1 MTKTLTIH
9 NKSRGGEH
17 WFLANAYGKE
27 EIKAIKDPEGGNTK
41 KLPTSIPSP
50 FSQFDLVKTAFR
62 NVVEAGFDNCSPLDF
77 RIVSH
82 TLDVGQLFFNLK
94 AFENNL
100 SITSWDSKADLQ
112 NLLTG
117 SKKHSRFGA
126 VLKLFLD
133 QDAETY
139 NFDKLNKLFILK
151 FNHGIVGGTSPAT
164 VFFAS
169 PNNLDFAQLTMPNND
184 ILFDDSY
191 CHLYDRDEDYQL
203 FWFALQKAMPEFG
216 SRFREVN
223 DYLEMV
229 KEYWAKKDRNGFYD
243 KIKKLDF
250 NVYANEY
257 EIGNSGVGGFD
268 LEILG
273 FPLRISKEGSETNKD
288 SDFEINS
295 TKYHAE
301 KMPLVLV
308 PKHSGRNNQGSPMN
322 YWGGDLSDN
331 IASMIPYKY
340 EDATAV
346 TERRLPGVSGAN
358 YPCLLAND
366 FLEPYLIRLVY
377 PINEKCFFDGN
388 LSNRKEEK
396 DFLIPIK
403 KEFFEYFNIED
414 LRTRSM
420 PDGSPMYS
428 MRAII
433 GDSVEVTLRVPI
445 KNNEYITFQRIYY
458 DGIIPEPFDNK
469 GGIIEHQFG
478 LNIFPF
484 VKHDAAIQADYRV
497 MLLDR
502 DIDNLTSRYHL
513 TFLNGDSQK
522 VEYKTE
528 RHKRKKSMGLSGS
541 HFYILKEQFD
551 VIEVSLSDS
560 NIHELNKRKGLVIP
574 LFSEKTS
581 NKKFRFAID
590 FGTTNTHIEY
600 TVDGGVPKPFEITEN
615 DVQIATL
622 HNLAFAKKDPSL
634 NGSGA
639 TDVVSFI
646 DKEFVPV
653 IIEKG
658 KMASFPQRTILAES
672 HDISYGSDTYVI
684 GDFNIPFPYEKEPL
698 NEYKISA
705 NLKWQNYQMDEHAKR
720 RVEAFF
726 EKLLFMIK
734 AKILLNQGNLKDTEI
749 IWTYPS
755 SMTSGRLENLK
766 ELWEKSIEKYIG
778 TENHLKIS
786 ESIAPY
792 YYYKTKNIYA
802 GAKPAVNIDIGGGTT
817 DIVVFV
823 NDKPKL
829 LTSFKFAANSIFGD
843 GFGDGGSDNNGF
855 INRYSSKIKSL
866 LAENSLYNLIQVYN
880 QLEQSKSSV
889 DLAAFFFSIEEN
901 PEVLEKGL
909 PISYPSILKR
919 DDSMRFVFLV
929 FYGAILYHT
938 TKLLKKE
945 GIAMP
950 RYITLSGKGSKV
962 LDILGSTQRITKL
975 SEVIIKKI
983 YDEKDENGGV
993 KYAADGLNII
1003 TEAKT
1008 PKEVTCKGALQ
1019 MDKVELKNMDD
1030 IYFIKTIKKVWSGVK
1045 DGGEVKEPEVYS
1057 DINNE
1062 VIKGVKAE
1070 IEDFI
1075 DFLFSLH
1082 RDFNFQ
1088 DELNISVSKLQVYKD
1103 LLKKDIENHI
1113 EQGLNIRKKELQGDF
1128 ERRIEET
1135 LFFYHFVPA
1144 LNKLAIAIHQG
1155 NPL

>member
-9 NKSRGGEH
+9 DKSKGGEH
-17 WFLANAYGKE
+17 WFLANAYGKL
-27 EIKAIKDPEGGNTK
+27 EIDGIKDPTGGNTK

-62 NVVEAGFDNCSPLDF
+62 NVTEAGFDNCSPLDF
-77 RIVSH
+77 RIISH

-100 SITSWDSKADLQ
+100 EVTAWDSKADLQ
-112 NLLTG
+112 NLLKG
-117 SKKHSRFGA
+117 SKKHSRFGE

-151 FNHGIVGGTSPAT
+151 YNFGIVGGTSPAT

-169 PNNLDFAQLTMPNND
+169 PNNLDFAKLTMPNND
-184 ILFDDSY
+184 ILFDDDY
-191 CHLYDRDEDYQL
+191 CHLQDRDEDYQL

-223 DYLEMV
+223 GYLEMV
-229 KEYWAKKDRNGFYD
+229 KEYWENNNNKDFFAT
-243 KIKKLDF
+243 IKTLDTDT
-250 NVYANEY
+250 YTNEY
-257 EIGNSGVGGFD
+257 EIGNSGVGGYD
-268 LEILG
+268 LEVLG
-273 FPLRISKEGSETNKD
+273 FPLRISKEGSNTNKD
-288 SDFEINS
+288 SDFQINS

-301 KMPLVLV
+301 KIPLVLV
-308 PKHSGRNNQGSPMN
+308 PNHSGTDKKGQPMN
-322 YWGGDLSDN
+322 YWGGNLSNN
-331 IASMIPYKY
+331 IAKLIPYKY
-340 EDATAV
+340 EDTTDI

-358 YPCLLAND
+358 YPCLLSDD

-377 PINEKCFFDGN
+377 PINEKCFFDGKI
-388 LSNRKEEK
+388 SNNKEDK
-396 DFLIPIK
+396 DYLIPIK

-414 LRTRSM
+414 LQTRSM
-420 PDGSPMYS
+420 SDGSPMFS
-428 MRAII
+428 MRAIV
-433 GDSVEVTLRVPI
+433 GDAVEVTLRIPI
-445 KNNEYITFQRIYY
+445 KNNEYITFQRVYY
-458 DGIIPEPFDNK
+458 DGIEPEPFDNK
-469 GGIIEHQFG
+469 GGIVQHEFG

-484 VKHDAAIQADYRV
+484 VKHEVAIQADYRV

-513 TFLNGDSQK
+513 TFLNGDSEK
-522 VEYKTE
+522 VDYKTE
-528 RHKRKKSMGLSGS
+528 RHKRKKTMGLSGS
-541 HFYILKEQFD
+541 HFYILKNQFD
-551 VIEVSLSDS
+551 IIEVSINDS
-560 NIHELNKRKGLVIP
+560 NIYELNKRKGLVIP
-574 LFSEKTS
+574 LFSEKAS

-600 TVDGGVPKPFEITEN
+600 TVDGSVPKPFEITEN
-615 DVQIATL
+615 DMQIATL
-622 HNLAFAKKDPSL
+622 HDLAFAKKDPSL
-634 NGSGA
+634 NGTGA
-639 TDVVSFI
+639 TDVISFI

-684 GDFNIPFPYEKEPL
+684 GDFNIPFPYEKEPI

-705 NLKWQNYQMDEHAKR
+705 NLKWQNYQMDEKAKR

-734 AKILLNQGNLKDTEI
+734 AKVLLNQGSLKDTEI

-755 SMTSGRLENLK
+755 SMTSGRLANL
-766 ELWEKSIEKYIG
+766 EGLWEKSIEKYIG
-778 TENHLKIS
+778 TESHLKIS

-817 DIVVFV
+817 DIVVYV

-843 GFGDGGSDNNGF
+843 GFGDGGADNNGF

-909 PISYPSILKR
+909 PISYPNILKR

-929 FYGAILYHT
+929 FYAAILYHT
-938 TKLLKKE
+938 AKILKKQ

-950 RYITLSGKGSKV
+950 RYITLSGRGSKV
-962 LDILGSTQRITKL
+962 LDILGSPRQITKL

-983 YDEKDENGGV
+983 YDEKDENGRV
-993 KYAADGLNII
+993 QYADDGLNII

-1008 PKEVTCKGALQ
+1008 PKEVTCKGALR
-1019 MDKVELKNMDD
+1019 MDKAELREMDD
-1030 IYFIKTIKKVWSGVK
+1030 INFLKEIKEVWSGIK
-1045 DGGEVKEPEVYS
+1045 EGEANEPEVYS

-1062 VIKGVKAE
+1062 VITGVKAE

-1075 DFLFSLH
+1075 DFLFALH

-1088 DELNISVSKLQVYKD
+1088 DELNISVSKLSDYKN

-1128 ERRIEET
+1128 ERRLEET
-1135 LFFYHFVPA
+1135 LFFYHFIPA
-1144 LNKLAIAIHQG
+1144 LSKLATAIHQQ
-1155 NPL
+1155 NP

>member
-62 NVVEAGFDNCSPLDF
+62 NVTEAGFNKRSPLDF
-77 RIVSH
+77 RIISH

-100 SITSWDSKADLQ
+100 EITAWDSKADLQ
-112 NLLTG
+112 NLLNG
-117 SKKHSRFGA
+117 SKKHSRFGE

-151 FNHGIVGGTSPAT
+151 YNHGIVGGTSPAT

-169 PNNLDFAQLTMPNND
+169 PNNLDFAKLPMPNND
-184 ILFDDSY
+184 ILFDDTY
-191 CHLYDRDEDYQL
+191 CHLYDRDEEYQL

-223 DYLEMV
+223 DYLDMC
-229 KEYWAKKDRNGFYD
+229 KEYWRDKDMKGFFST
-243 KIKKLDF
+243 IKNIDSDTYLND
-250 NVYANEY
+250 Y
-257 EIGNSGVGGFD
+257 EIRNSGIGGYN
-268 LEILG
+268 LELLG
-273 FPLRISKEGSETNKD
+273 FPLRISKEGSNTNKD
-288 SDFEINS
+288 SDFQINS

-308 PKHSGRNNQGSPMN
+308 PNHSGTDRKGQSMN
-322 YWGGDLSDN
+322 YWGGNLSDN
-331 IASMIPYKY
+331 IAKLIPYKY
-340 EDATAV
+340 EDTTAV

-358 YPCLLAND
+358 YPCLLSDD
-366 FLEPYLIRLVY
+366 FFEPYLIRLVY
-377 PINEKCFFDGN
+377 PINEKCFFDGK
-388 LSNRKEEK
+388 LSNRKEDK

-414 LRTRSM
+414 LQTRSM
-420 PDGSPMYS
+420 SDGSPMFS
-428 MRAII
+428 MRAIV
-433 GDSVEVTLRVPI
+433 GDAVEVTLRIPI
-445 KNNEYITFQRIYY
+445 KNNEYITFQRVYY
-458 DGIIPEPFDNK
+458 DGVDPEPFDNK
-469 GGIIEHQFG
+469 GGIVEHQFG

-484 VKHDAAIQADYRV
+484 VKHEVAIQADYRV

-502 DIDNLTSRYHL
+502 DINSLTSRYHL
-513 TFLNGDSQK
+513 TFLNGDSEK
-522 VEYKTE
+522 VDYKTE
-528 RHKRKKSMGLSGS
+528 RHKRKKTMGLSGS
-541 HFYILKEQFD
+541 HFYILKNQFD
-551 VIEVSLSDS
+551 IIEVSINDS
-560 NIHELNKRKGLVIP
+560 NIYELNKRKGLVIP
-574 LFSEKTS
+574 LFSEKAS

-600 TVDGGVPKPFEITEN
+600 TVDGSVPKPFEITEN

-622 HNLAFAKKDPSL
+622 HDLAFAKQDPSL

-672 HDISYGSDTYVI
+672 HDITYGSDTYVI

-705 NLKWQNYQMDEHAKR
+705 NLKWQNYQMDEKAKR

-734 AKILLNQGNLKDTEI
+734 AKVLLNQGSLKATEI

-755 SMTSGRLENLK
+755 SMTSGRLENLR

-778 TENHLKIS
+778 TDNQSKIS

-802 GAKPAVNIDIGGGTT
+802 GTKPALNIDIGGGTT
-817 DIVVFV
+817 DIVVYV

-829 LTSFKFAANSIFGD
+829 LTSFKFAANSLYGD
-843 GFGDGGSDNNGF
+843 GFGQGGADNNGF
-855 INRYSSKIKSL
+855 INRYGNKVKSL
-866 LAENSLYNLIQVYN
+866 LAENNLFNLIRVFN
-880 QLEQSKSSV
+880 ELEQNKNSV
-889 DLAAFFFSIEEN
+889 DLAAFFFSLEEN
-901 PEVLEKGL
+901 HEILERGL
-909 PISYPSILKR
+909 PISYHKMLKG
-919 DDSMRFVFLV
+919 DDAMRFIFLV
-929 FYGAILYHT
+929 FYAAILYHIA
-938 TKLLKKE
+938 KLIKKQ
-945 GIAMP
+945 GITMP
-950 RYITLSGKGSKV
+950 RYITLSGKGSKA
-962 LDILGSTQRITKL
+962 LGILGSLRRVEKL
-975 SEVIIKKI
+975 SEVIIKKV
-983 YDEKDENGGV
+983 YNEKDENGKM
-993 KYAADGLNII
+993 KYAEDGLSII
-1003 TEAKT
+1003 TENLT
-1008 PKEVTCKGALQ
+1008 SKEVTCKGALGI
-1019 MDKVELKNMDD
+1019 DKAQLAVMDD
-1030 IYFIKTIKKVWSGVK
+1030 IDFLKSIKSVWSGAK
-1045 DGGEVKEPEVYS
+1045 EGEAEEPEVYN
-1057 DINNE
+1057 DIDENVKNA
-1062 VIKGVKAE
+1062 VKAE

-1075 DFLFSLH
+1075 DFLFGLH

-1088 DELNISVSKLQVYKD
+1088 DELNISVSKLSDYKD
-1103 LLKKDIENHI
+1103 LLKKDIGNHI

-1128 ERRIEET
+1128 ERRLEET
-1135 LFFYHFVPA
+1135 LFFYHFIPA
-1144 LNKLAIAIHQG
+1144 LNKLATAIHQQ
-1155 NPL
+1155 NP

>member
-9 NKSRGGEH
+9 NRSRGGEH

-62 NVVEAGFDNCSPLDF
+62 SVVEEGFDRCSPLDF

-82 TLDVGQLFFNLK
+82 TLDVGQLFFNMK
-94 AFENNL
+94 AFENHI
-100 SITSWDSKADLQ
+100 SVTAWDTREDLKR
-112 NLLTG
+112 LLNG
-117 SKKHSRFGA
+117 SRKHRRFGE

-139 NFDKLNKLFILK
+139 NFDDLRKLFILK
-151 FNHGIVGGTSPAT
+151 YNHGVVGGTSPAT

-169 PNNLDFAQLTMPNND
+169 PNDISHAQLTMPNND
-184 ILFDDSY
+184 ILFDDTY
-191 CHLYDRDEDYQL
+191 CHLYNRDEDYQL

-216 SRFREVN
+216 TRFKEVN
-223 DYLEMV
+223 DYLDAC
-229 KEYWAKKDRNGFYD
+229 KEYWASRDRRGFYAEIQD
-243 KIKKLDF
+243 ITQETYLT
-250 NVYANEY
+250 EY
-257 EIGNSGVGGFD
+257 EIANSGTGGYP

-273 FPLRISKEGSETNKD
+273 FPLRVSKEGSDVNKE
-288 SDFEINS
+288 SDYEINS
-295 TKYHAE
+295 TKYHNE

-308 PKHSGRNNQGSPMN
+308 PNHSGRNQRGQDMN
-322 YWGGDLSDN
+322 YWGGSLSDK
-331 IASMIPYKY
+331 IASKVPYKY
-340 EDATAV
+340 EDDTPMN
-346 TERRLPGVSGAN
+346 ERNLPGVSSAV
-358 YPCLLAND
+358 YPCLLADD

-377 PINEKCFFDGN
+377 PINDKCFFDGK
-388 LSNRKEEK
+388 LTNRKEEK

-403 KEFFEYFNIED
+403 KEFFEYFSIED
-414 LRTRSM
+414 LRTRTM
-420 PDGSPMYS
+420 ADGAQMFS
-428 MRAII
+428 MRSII
-433 GDSVEVTLRVPI
+433 GDSVEVTLRIPI

-458 DGIIPEPFDNK
+458 DGIEPEPFENK

-484 VKHDAAIQADYRV
+484 VKHEETIAADYRV

-502 DIDNLTSRYHL
+502 DISSLTSRYHL
-513 TFLNGDSQK
+513 TFLNRDSQK
-522 VEYKTE
+522 VDYQIE

-541 HFYILKEQFD
+541 HFYILKKQFD
-551 VIEVSLSDS
+551 IIEVNINDS
-560 NIHELNKRKGLVIP
+560 NLYELNKRKGLIIP
-574 LFSEKTS
+574 LFTEKTS

-600 TVDGGVPKPFEITEN
+600 TVDGGVPRPFEITEN
-615 DVQIATL
+615 DTQIATL
-622 HNLAFAKKDPSL
+622 HNLNFATKDPSL

-646 DKEFVPV
+646 GKEFVPV
-653 IIEKG
+653 IVEKG

-705 NLKWQNYQMDEHAKR
+705 NLKWQNYQMDENAKR

-734 AKILLNQGNLKDTEI
+734 AKVLLNQGRLKDTEI

-755 SMTSGRLENLK
+755 SMTSGRLENLR
-766 ELWEKSIEKYIG
+766 ELWETSIEKYIG

-802 GAKPAVNIDIGGGTT
+802 GSKPALNIDIGGGTT
-817 DIVVFV
+817 DVVIYV
-823 NDKPKL
+823 NDKPQL

-855 INRYSSKIKSL
+855 INRYGNKIKNL
-866 LAENSLYNLIQVYN
+866 LADNSLFNLIRVYSE
-880 QLEQSKSSV
+880 LERSKSSV

-901 PEVLEKGL
+901 PEVIERNL
-909 PISYPSILKR
+909 PISYPKVLKR

-929 FYGAILYHT
+929 FYSAILYHI
-938 TKLLKKE
+938 TKLMKKE
-945 GIAMP
+945 GITMP
-950 RYITLSGKGSKV
+950 RYITLSGRGSKV
-962 LDILGSTQRITKL
+962 LDILGSTRRITKL

-983 YDEKDENGGV
+983 YDQKDDNGRV
-993 KYAADGLNII
+993 QYADDGLDII

-1008 PKEVTCKGALQ
+1008 PKEVTCKGALR
-1019 MDKVELKNMDD
+1019 MNKSELKSMDD
-1030 IYFIKTIKKVWSGVK
+1030 IYFIKSIKRVWSGVK
-1045 DGGEVKEPEVYS
+1045 EGEVEEPEVYS
-1057 DINNE
+1057 DINSE
-1062 VIKGVKAE
+1062 TIASIKSE
-1070 IEDFI
+1070 IEDFV

-1088 DELNISVSKLQVYKD
+1088 DELNISVSKLSDYKT

-1113 EQGLNIRKKELQGDF
+1113 QQGLNLRKRELQGDF
-1128 ERRIEET
+1128 ERRLEET

-1144 LNKLAIAIHQG
+1144 LAKLAISINEG
-1155 NPL
+1155 NPQ